1 MASYHSP
8 LTKSPIHSPY
18 PSASIQQHHAKLA
31 HQAQDTYNALR
42 RIAAVSALD
51 CAPPRFA
58 RASPPPCPAR
68 PRIPPAMRP
77 RMSPSPPLPSPSPP
91 SPPAPP
97 PASPH
102 APTHSARGTVTTHR
116 LGFRKRR
123 NASRGHVEGFRR

>member
-1 MASYHSP
+1 MQTALFYP
-8 LTKSPIHSPY
+8 PY
-18 PSASIQQHHAKLA
+18 V
-31 HQAQDTYNALR
+31 LR
-42 RIAAVSALD
+42 RFPGQSSTCGAVSALD
-51 CAPPRFA
+51 CAPPHFA

-91 SPPAPP
+91 SPPRPP
-97 PASPH
+97 PARHH

-123 NASRGHVEGFRR
+123 NASRGHVEG